1 MNWLPPIKSFLRIF
15 FGPLLHGCTGMAI
28 NFLFLTSPPRETEMA
43 LSTAGPNSL
52 NSREAA
58 EVSINET
65 KETDEWIEPQGRVQQ
80 MHIHRVM

>member
-15 FGPLLHGCTGMAI
+15 FGPLLHSVTGMGM

-43 LSTAGPNSL
+43 LNTSSPNRL

-58 EVSINET
+58 EVSMNET
-65 KETDEWIEPQGRVQQ
+65 KETDEWIKPQRHVSSKCT
-80 MHIHRVM
+80 HTE